1 MIREIF
7 ENSFIE
13 SERLIKSYYGRKI
26 LAYFNAYGIK
36 YNFCRFF
43 ELKYENISGIMLEIN
58 STVVIWNETDMPQ
71 EAINEIAEYVKM
83 VQPIRVEAP
92 WYIMK
97 HLGDIEGYIPLTRTL
112 FKYKGM
118 ETESKVKETDVTVP
132 KLDTI
137 YPILSESFPKT
148 QDYGLWITDMSHRI
162 RRDITKV
169 WLYKDCTTL
178 TEIYDIDDH
187 ILIGQVAT
195 RRDSRGKG
203 YARNLLS
210 FICEK
215 RKAEGKT
222 LWLFALDHRVSFYK
236 GIGFE
241 AISHENVIQR
251 SDSLIEHEKR

>member
-1 MIREIF
+1 
-7 ENSFIE
+7 
-13 SERLIKSYYGRKI
+13 
-26 LAYFNAYGIK
+26 
-36 YNFCRFF
+36 
-43 ELKYENISGIMLEIN
+43 
-58 STVVIWNETDMPQ
+58 
-71 EAINEIAEYVKM
+71 
-83 VQPIRVEAP
+83 
-92 WYIMK
+92 
-97 HLGDIEGYIPLTRTL
+97 
-112 FKYKGM
+112 
-118 ETESKVKETDVTVP
+118 
-132 KLDTI
+132 
-137 YPILSESFPKT
+137 
-148 QDYGLWITDMSHRI
+148 MSHRI

-203 YARNLLS
+203 FARNLLS

-222 LWLFALDHRVSFYK
+222 LWLFALDHRVSFYT

-241 AISHENVIQR
+241 AVSHENVIQR